1 MEEVVIRIV
10 ERRFPE
16 LTGNYHL
23 PRLAQVIAIADPPS
37 EKGLSD
43 DFRPRYGV
51 HLLVMGPDGEIDS
64 SLPPLLGVPL
74 PIPAGGEEAGFFGF
88 PAIGTTV
95 VVSFAYGLPSK
106 PFIMQIL
113 PHGLSLPSV
122 PKGDQLW
129 QHSEA
134 VQQRVDAEGN
144 WTRQTDAKITDRAT
158 ERAVQ
163 ALENEETYLTTDI
176 DVANHSSETVG
187 GTKTVQALGAL
198 KLLSGGSA
206 SLASVDDL
214 HLATG
219 RNLNLVLGQKHNAV
233 VGGDMTEMILGA
245 RSSVAA
251 LQQRLIAP
259 KTWLGSEAVNVLQ
272 VLADLIDLV
281 EQMNASIAGHMHGPT
296 PPPGNQPDFIGHA
309 SAAGALSAKLKPI
322 TG

>member
-1 MEEVVIRIV
+1 MEEVVTRIV

-23 PRLAQVIAIADPPS
+23 PRFAQVIAVADPPA

-43 DFRPRYGV
+43 DFRPRYAV
-51 HLLVMGPDGEIDS
+51 DLQVMGPDGEIDDTV
-64 SLPPLLGVPL
+64 PPLLGVPL
-74 PIPAGGEEAGFFGF
+74 PVPAGGEEAGFFGF
-88 PAIGTTV
+88 PAEGTIV
-95 VVSFAYGLPSK
+95 VMSFAYGLPSK
-106 PFIMQIL
+106 PFILQIL
-113 PHGLSLPSV
+113 SYGLSLPSV

-163 ALENEETYLTTDI
+163 ALDNEETYLATDI

-214 HLATG
+214 HLASG
-219 RNLNLVLGQKHNAV
+219 RDLNLVLGQKHNAV
-233 VGGDMTEMILGA
+233 VGGDMTELVIGA
-245 RSSVAA
+245 RTSVARIKQM
-251 LQQRLIAP
+251 LLSP
-259 KTWLGSEAVNVLQ
+259 KNHVGSESVNIFQ
-272 VLADLIDLV
+272 VLCDTLDLIEKMAGEIASHVHGSSPAPTTAADFLIDAQRANGLSKDLKSV
-281 EQMNASIAGHMHGPT
+281 T
-296 PPPGNQPDFIGHA
+296 
-309 SAAGALSAKLKPI
+309 
-322 TG
+322 